1 MGCGVAAL
9 RQQTYAAAAFPGGAV
24 LHHDR
29 VSQLRAEQAA
39 LRQHAKLVAQR
50 LRNEPRKRRR
60 LIEKARILNIEN
72 LVTFLDVRAATKAK
86 AKT

>member
-1 MGCGVAAL
+1 M
-9 RQQTYAAAAFPGGAV
+9 
-24 LHHDR
+24 
-29 VSQLRAEQAA
+29 
-39 LRQHAKLVAQR
+39 RQHAKLVAQR